1 MHVCADKSL
10 FVSYQAIHGR
20 SVTMGNG
27 TASRVL
33 GIGRVDL
40 RLPSGRVLSLSRVHH
55 VPAVWRNI
63 LSGSVLVEQGYKI
76 TFKCNK
82 VVLIYLGT
90 FIRKGYLSDG
100 LFKLHVDN
108 VLNKD
113 VVDISSSSTSYSV
126 NIMESSNLWRNRL
139 GHVNYNSLK
148 RMMNLNMIPEYTIDK
163 TAKCDICV

>member
-1 MHVCADKSL
+1 M
-10 FVSYQAIHGR
+10 
-20 SVTMGNG
+20 
-27 TASRVL
+27 
-33 GIGRVDL
+33 
-40 RLPSGRVLSLSRVHH
+40 
-55 VPAVWRNI
+55 
-63 LSGSVLVEQGYKI
+63 SGSVLVEQGYEI

-82 VVLIYLGT
+82 VVLLYLGT
-90 FIRKGYLSDG
+90 FIGKGYLSDG

-126 NIMESSNLWRNRL
+126 NIMESSNLCHNRL